1 MVGLSSGTLPTR
13 VQCRTWKIGCVVW
26 VWNVWVCVRPSCTDK
41 NIYINSCYF
50 ISYFFASSFLI
61 RRKPFFYSNKLF
73 FLCSPCSE
81 FMLLNYYERV
91 HENFYE
97 RVVLYCT
104 ANQRFFSRL
113 HACMSVNHR
122 LVCKSAAMWI
132 QKNVPFA
139 LSCVSVMDGSQESK
153 SVTYSWPHANKPKS
167 SVGHTCQGTVGHE
180 KQKKCWPGHGLERPT
195 SIHFYYRT
203 RVAAML
209 RSIDIHLTTV

>member
-1 MVGLSSGTLPTR
+1 
-13 VQCRTWKIGCVVW
+13 
-26 VWNVWVCVRPSCTDK
+26 
-41 NIYINSCYF
+41 
-50 ISYFFASSFLI
+50 
-61 RRKPFFYSNKLF
+61 
-73 FLCSPCSE
+73 
-81 FMLLNYYERV
+81 MLLNYYERV
-91 HENFYE
+91 HGNFYE

-113 HACMSVNHR
+113 HACQSIIDFLQVCSDVNTKKR
-122 LVCKSAAMWI
+122 SICSLLC
-132 QKNVPFA
+132 Q
-139 LSCVSVMDGSQESK
+139 CDGSQESK

>member
-1 MVGLSSGTLPTR
+1 M
-13 VQCRTWKIGCVVW
+13 WICVH
-26 VWNVWVCVRPSCTDK
+26 PSCTDQK
-41 NIYINSCYF
+41 IYINSCYF
-50 ISYFFASSFLI
+50 VSYFFASSFLI
-61 RRKPFFYSNKLF
+61 RRKPCFYSKKLF
-73 FLCSPCSE
+73 FLFSPCSE

-91 HENFYE
+91 HGNFYE

-153 SVTYSWPHANKPKS
+153 SVTDL
-167 SVGHTCQGTVGHE
+167 
-180 KQKKCWPGHGLERPT
+180 WPGHMQISPKEVSAIRAKARSVMKNKRSVGRATVYPPLHQHPFLLPDKSSRNVTVHRHP
-195 SIHFYYRT
+195 FNYRISLLKKIY
-203 RVAAML
+203 RISASEVW
-209 RSIDIHLTTV
+209 